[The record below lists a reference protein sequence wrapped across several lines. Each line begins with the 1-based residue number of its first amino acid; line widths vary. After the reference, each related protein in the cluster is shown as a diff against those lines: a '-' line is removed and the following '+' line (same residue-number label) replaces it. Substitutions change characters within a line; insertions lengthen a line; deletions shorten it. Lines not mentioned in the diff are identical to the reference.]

1 MVRQVLLLRHH
12 RHPLRNRAGG
22 KTFDVSK
29 RIFKGEFWHLGGSE
43 QAKSQLIFACPG
55 IRRQG
60 CALRI
65 VPLGSFLF
73 GLGHFPKLLAQNGT
87 SLTKFHKTIG
97 DVVTLR
103 ALQSLISPH
112 ENVVRL
118 REQQLDS
125 ALARGGDLGLKLGVQ
140 GLDFLLREL
149 FAQERLAKDE
159 EEGIVLKIQGI
170 AQEKSA
176 TRLGR
181 SRRKHLRKEEIS
193 VGVFVHIGIIGG
205 EDMDTPRGQLL
216 REEVVQRGL
225 RMEEQR
231 HHI

>member
-1 MVRQVLLLRHH
+1 M
-12 RHPLRNRAGG
+12 
-22 KTFDVSK
+22 
-29 RIFKGEFWHLGGSE
+29 RI
-43 QAKSQLIFACPG
+43 A
-55 IRRQG
+55 
-60 CALRI
+60 
-65 VPLGSFLF
+65 PLGAFLF

-87 SLTKFHKTIG
+87 PLTKFHKTIG
-97 DVVTLR
+97 DVVTFR

-140 GLDFLLREL
+140 GLDFLLSEL

-159 EEGIVLKIQGI
+159 KEGIVLKIQGI

-193 VGVFVHIGIIGG
+193 VSVFARIGIIGG
-205 EDMDTPRGQLL
+205 KNMDTPRGQLL
-216 REEVVQRGL
+216 REEVVQRFL

>member
-1 MVRQVLLLRHH
+1 M
-12 RHPLRNRAGG
+12 
-22 KTFDVSK
+22 
-29 RIFKGEFWHLGGSE
+29 
-43 QAKSQLIFACPG
+43 
-55 IRRQG
+55 
-60 CALRI
+60 RI
-65 VPLGSFLF
+65 VPRGAFLF

-87 SLTKFHKTIG
+87 PLPEFHKTIG
-97 DVVTLR
+97 DVVTFR

-112 ENVVRL
+112 ENIVRL

-125 ALARGGDLGLKLGVQ
+125 TLARGGDLGLKLGVQ
-140 GLDFLLREL
+140 GLDFLLCEL
-149 FAQERLAKDE
+149 FAQERLTKDE
-159 EEGIVLKIQGI
+159 EEGIVLKVQGI

-181 SRRKHLRKEEIS
+181 SRRKHLREEEIS
-193 VGVFVHIGIIGG
+193 VGVFARIGIIGG

-225 RMEEQR
+225 RLEEQR